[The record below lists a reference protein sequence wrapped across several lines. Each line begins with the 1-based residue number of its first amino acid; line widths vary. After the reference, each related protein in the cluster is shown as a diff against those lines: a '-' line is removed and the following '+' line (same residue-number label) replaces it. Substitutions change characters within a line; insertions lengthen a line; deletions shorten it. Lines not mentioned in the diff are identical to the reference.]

1 MTNDNSAP
9 RNLTI
14 NFDRIRV
21 GGKKLEDPAI
31 ILDAFSGVQ
40 GKYVRKHEILRA
52 IDRYDLKLMREASR
66 FFYRSSGIYS
76 RIIRYMAFFYKYDW
90 CLTPIMPEPSKV
102 NKTKLMKNFYDGL
115 AILDNF
121 GVKKFLGET
130 AVKVLRDGVYYGY
143 RTKKDNKWTIQE
155 LPIEYCRTRFTK
167 NGKPVVE
174 FNMAYFDTQ
183 FRNSTNKD
191 RILDIFPPEFKKG
204 YRLYKRGKL
213 QAVDI
218 SDGNGWYLLDPEY
231 TIRFTCN
238 GEEYPAFIS
247 VIPLIID
254 LANAQELDRQKA
266 AQELIKMVIQHIPH
280 DNDGNLMFEPD
291 EAQQLH
297 NNAVNMLSRTIGIE
311 VLTTYADVEIE
322 DLMNSNAATSRS
334 DDLQRVERSLY
345 NEAGVSQKQFN
356 TDGNLALEKSI
367 LNDAATMSNLILQFE
382 QFLNELVSDLNRKGG
397 RQYTFNVQLLTT
409 TIYNYQDMAKLFKEQ
424 TQLGYSKMLPQI
436 ALGQSQSSI
445 LSTAYFENDFLD
457 LVNLF
462 IPPMSSNVMNA
473 DVLAN
478 RGKEQTDEKQA
489 KAIKNAADDNQ
500 GGRPEK
506 DNDEKAEKT
515 ILNKESMN

>member
-1 MTNDNSAP
+1 MDNKNNTPS
-9 RNLTI
+9 RDFTV
-14 NFDRIRV
+14 NFDRIRI
-21 GGKKLEDPAI
+21 GGKKLEDPAVV
-31 ILDAFSGVQ
+31 LDAFSGIKA
-40 GKYVRKHEILRA
+40 KYVQKRDILRA
-52 IDRYDLKLMREASR
+52 IDKYDLKLMRQASQ
-66 FFYRSSGIYS
+66 FFYRASGIYN

-90 CLTPIMPEPSKV
+90 CLTPFMPDPTKV
-102 NKTKLMKNFYDGL
+102 NKTKLMKQFYEGL
-115 AILDNF
+115 RLLDEF
-121 GVKKFLGET
+121 GVKKFLGDV

-143 RTKKDNKWTIQE
+143 KVKKGGKWTVQE
-155 LPIEYCRTRFTK
+155 LPIEYCRSRFTK
-167 NGKPVVE
+167 NNKPVVE
-174 FNMAYFDTQ
+174 FNMAYFDTN
-183 FRNSTNKD
+183 FIDSTTKD

-204 YRLYKRGKL
+204 YRLYKKGKL
-213 QAVDI
+213 QSI
-218 SDGNGWYLLDPEY
+218 NITDGNGWYLLDPKS

-297 NNAVNMLSRTIGIE
+297 NNAVNMLSKTIGIE

-356 TDGNLALEKSI
+356 TDSNIALEKSI
-367 LNDAATMSNLILQFE
+367 LNDAATMYNLILQFE
-382 QFLNELVSDLNRKGG
+382 QFLNELIVELNSKAGK
-397 RQYTFNVQLLTT
+397 QYSFNVQLLTT
-409 TIYNYQDMAKLFKEQ
+409 TIYNYQEMAKLFKEQ

-445 LSTAYFENDFLD
+445 LSTAYFENEFLD

-473 DVLAN
+473 DVLN
-478 RGKEQTDEKQA
+478 RGKEATTEKANKEIQ
-489 KAIKNAADDNQ
+489 NAANDNE

-506 DNDEKAEKT
+506 PDDEKAEKT
-515 ILNKESMN
+515 ILNKESTS